1 MKTLF
6 SLTIFAIGFLFLS
19 SNAQESEFPSLKVKL
34 TQVAKGLPS
43 PVGMASPHDG
53 TNRLFVIE
61 QGGKIKII
69 KNGEVLSTPFLT
81 VTDKLDGLNIAY
93 SEKGLLGLA
102 FHPDYKT
109 NGRFFIYYSA
119 PASGKDVDH
128 KSIVAEYKVSAGN
141 PDVADTK

>member
-1 MKTLF
+1 MKTFLLLLILF
-6 SLTIFAIGFLFLS
+6 TGIIFLS
-19 SNAQESEFPSLKVKL
+19 FIPQQSSLPPLKVKL
-34 TQVAKGLPS
+34 TQVGKGLTS
-43 PVGMASPHDG
+43 PVGMAAPRDG
-53 TNRLFVIE
+53 SNRLFVIE

-81 VTDKLDGLNIAY
+81 VADKLDGLNIAY
-93 SEKGLLGLA
+93 SEKGLLGLT

-128 KSIVAEYKVSAGN
+128 RVLLPSIKSLQQ
-141 PDVADTK
+141 